1 MVRDRPLVD
10 WWSGA
15 KVHSKLSP
23 PTMASKGQRAN
34 KKNTDRSKPKV
45 TSEKHLKNAPVAK
58 AKASIVDNS
67 DEESANGDTGSEP
80 GDVDE
85 EGMNRLLELLGDDG
99 LDDFAKYQLGLV
111 SKSGDSEDDSDFVA
125 NMEDVEDQGE
135 DSDDENEEQ
144 GQKEPESTVLEAL
157 EDVDLEDVSSVDED
171 AVPRQKILIN
181 NAVCLRCLSHDEPS
195 SHRALSQVALERI
208 RDTIKLSA
216 LPWTETL
223 AVTYDQTIDV
233 DVNDDL
239 NRELALF
246 VRPLHYIMSS
256 NKHLA
261 TNRLYMEQTLHGH

>member
-1 MVRDRPLVD
+1 M
-10 WWSGA
+10 S
-15 KVHSKLSP
+15 SKP
-23 PTMASKGQRAN
+23 QRAN
-34 KKNTDRSKPKV
+34 KKNNERTKPKV
-45 TSEKHLKNAPVAK
+45 TSKQTLKNAPMAK
-58 AKASIVDNS
+58 AKASIVDTS
-67 DEESANGDTGSEP
+67 EEPANGDTGSESD
-80 GDVDE
+80 DVDE

-125 NMEDVEDQGE
+125 NMEDEEDQGE
-135 DSDDENEEQ
+135 ETDDEEGQ
-144 GQKEPESTVLEAL
+144 GEPESTMLEAL

-181 NAVCLRCLSHDEPS
+181 NAVCLHCLSHDKS
-195 SHRALSQVALERI
+195 ASDGVLSQVALERI

-246 VRPLHYIMSS
+246 VSSLYSSNSS

-261 TNRLYMEQTLHGH
+261 TNRLYTEQTLHAH